1 MSKGIN
7 FKKLRNDAGLTLA
20 HLAELSKG
28 LFPFQAAK
36 MLPCRQGRVLYC
48 VLRVSRRSQ
57 IVILESV
64 FENSFLPDVRLTL
77 WEFWS
82 K

>member
-1 MSKGIN
+1 MDFFI
-7 FKKLRNDAGLTLA
+7 LRS
-20 HLAELSKG
+20 EI
-28 LFPFQAAK
+28 
-36 MLPCRQGRVLYC
+36 QGM
-48 VLRVSRRSQ
+48 
-57 IVILESV
+57 LESV